1 MERKITTAT
10 LTGSLQ
16 RLSEIPDTAKYVLL
30 QIRELSD
37 YTAGFDSTGTN
48 YVTLASGDLF
58 EEIYVEGQIV
68 PPIYVTGTLGHHVEI
83 EYWI

>member
-16 RLSEIPDTAKYVLL
+16 RLTEIPNTAKYVLL
-30 QIRELSD
+30 QIRQLSA
-37 YTAGFDSTGTN
+37 YTVGFDSTGTN
-48 YVTLASGDLF
+48 YMTLASGDIF
-58 EEIYVEGQIV
+58 EEVYIEGQLI
-68 PPIYVTGTLGHHVEI
+68 PAIFITGTLGHHVEI